1 MFNLGHIYAKKKD
14 KQINFVG
21 VMKSKYS
28 YCANCFKTLEYVGK
42 RSTFCPEC
50 LGIEKEKGPKIVAL
64 AFLLSLVPGWGYVYV
79 AEDKKAL
86 VTAICTVAIFFI
98 PVIGWLLSF
107 IIYLV
112 SIGNT
117 VMTAQLINEVQKQ
130 V

>member
-1 MFNLGHIYAKKKD
+1 MYTYGED
-14 KQINFVG
+14 KRTKLVG
-21 VMKSKYS
+21 IVKSKYS
-28 YCANCFKTLEYVGK
+28 YCVNCFKTLEYAGK

-50 LGIEKEKGPKIVAL
+50 REIEKEKGQKVVAL

-79 AEDKKAL
+79 SEDKKAL
-86 VTAICTVAIFFI
+86 VTSICTVAMLLV

-107 IIYLV
+107 IIYLF

-130 V
+130 A

>member
-1 MFNLGHIYAKKKD
+1 MGHMYTNWED
-14 KQINFVG
+14 KPTKLVG
-21 VMKSKYS
+21 VVKSKYS
-28 YCANCFKTLEYVGK
+28 YCVNCFKTLEYVGK

-50 LGIEKEKGPKIVAL
+50 REIEKEKGQKVVAL

-86 VTAICTVAIFFI
+86 ATSICTVAMFFI
-98 PVIGWLLSF
+98 PVIGWFLSF

-117 VMTAQLINEVQKQ
+117 VKTAQLINEVQKQ